1 MGLPTA
7 CAPHAL
13 DGQFKAPFREPDCAL
28 IPSVINKA
36 PFFMAG
42 TFDGGKVEF
51 LKEGIVRNIRKGLVR
66 WKNNRYHNP
75 VLCRDVMHPAR

>member
-1 MGLPTA
+1 MGLPA
-7 CAPHAL
+7 FCAPHAL
-13 DGQFKAPFREPDCAL
+13 DGQFKVSFREPDCAL
-28 IPSVINKA
+28 IPAVINKA

-42 TFDGGKVEF
+42 AFDGEKAEF
-51 LKEGIVRNIRKGLVR
+51 LKEGIVCNIRKGLVR